1 MTIIRKPVT
10 AARESTS
17 LHFPNETTK
26 APEDSKFEVENNYTP
41 DTLIDPEDD
50 KGGDTHFSNEKEYNS
65 ETNKIHASPQ
75 VDEKKPA
82 GKVIQT
88 ETEHKG
94 AVPLAPVQGPHHPAK
109 TSAAADEFPV
119 AKPGA
124 DEAKG
129 PNPNQTF
136 KAGGPD
142 SGTEKLSAAQRLSAS
157 ESEDKNC
164 ENGQEPTQYMSNF
177 DNPAHGYIETKEE
190 GLQAGRGDTGSV
202 PKGET
207 VEANPM
213 QDPLAQVEMPEAQAP
228 QQDMALPG
236 ANAPAAAVAPMPA
249 QAPLV
254 APAPL
259 GLNPMGA
266 PAQPLAPPM
275 GGPAPLVDD
284 FGTPS
289 PAPGADIG
297 AFDDGSAPTV
307 DPMAMDIEEPAG
319 PGAEQMSV
327 LDVDGA
333 DDNPE
338 DVVFANVGSSVKVI
352 KANRIIASMNKVVAA
367 RQGHE
372 EMYLSEQFAMVTEIE
387 MAKHGVRA
395 GLEKMGFVLATVN
408 LGKADV
414 LNKRVEAKAQK
425 LTAGVRAEAEAQFDV
440 LEQALA
446 IAAVGINKGFFKNQT
461 NELRAALDTELSAAG
476 VRGHQKMLAS
486 VFATKGIDF
495 AKAILTVAKQVALM
509 PVETRANFVQ
519 ALDMVGDEG
528 MFGDA
533 SSPDFQS
540 QITAGNEEDEFAQDV
555 YDEGASPSSVHAAL
569 LRPATNIRS
578 RNEVSAKSTGYSVSA
593 AAILSGRAPLPFA

>member
-1 MTIIRKPVT
+1 MAIIRKQVT

-17 LHFPNETTK
+17 LHFPNESTK
-26 APEDSKFEVENNYTP
+26 APEDSKFEVENNYIP
-41 DTLIDPEDD
+41 DTLIDPEDNE
-50 KGGDTHFSNEKEYNS
+50 GGDTHFSNEKEFNKD
-65 ETNKIHASPQ
+65 TQKIHASPQ
-75 VDEKKPA
+75 VDEHKPA

-94 AVPLAPVQGPHHPAK
+94 AVPLAPVKGPHHPAK
-109 TSAAADEFPV
+109 TSAGADEFPV
-119 AKPGA
+119 AKPDA

-129 PNPNQTF
+129 PNANQTF

-142 SGTEKLSAAQRLSAS
+142 SGTGKTTAAQRLAAS
-157 ESEDKNC
+157 EGEDKDC
-164 ENGQEPTQYMSNF
+164 ENGQQATQYMTNF
-177 DNPAHGYIETKEE
+177 DNPTSGYIETKEE
-190 GLQAGRGDTGSV
+190 GLQAGRGDSGSV
-202 PKGET
+202 PKGDT
-207 VEANPM
+207 VEANAPGAPELPM
-213 QDPLAQVEMPEAQAP
+213 GNAPQQEPEIPATASGAPGVPGVTPAIVIELPQGNAP
-228 QQDMALPG
+228 QQDMALPMG
-236 ANAPAAAVAPMPA
+236 GLPAAPAAPA
-249 QAPLV
+249 A
-254 APAPL
+254 
-259 GLNPMGA
+259 
-266 PAQPLAPPM
+266 
-275 GGPAPLVDD
+275 DD
-284 FGTPS
+284 FGAPS

-297 AFDDGSAPTV
+297 AFDDGAAPTV
-307 DPMAMDIEEPAG
+307 DPLAEEIEEPAG

-333 DDNPE
+333 DDE
-338 DVVFANVGSSVKVI
+338 ADDVVFANVGSSVKVI

-367 RQGHE
+367 KNGHE
-372 EMYLSEQFAMVTEIE
+372 DMYMSEQFATVTEIE

-425 LTAGVRAEAEAQFDV
+425 LTAGIRAEAEAQFDV

-495 AKAILTVAKQVALM
+495 AKAILTVAKQVAVM
-509 PVETRANFVQ
+509 PEETRANFVQ

-540 QITAGNEEDEFAQDV
+540 QITAGNEESDEFAEDV
-555 YDEGASPSSVHAAL
+555 YENGASPNSVHAAL

-578 RNEVSAKSTGYSVSA
+578 RNEVSAKAAGYSASVSS
-593 AAILSGRAPLPFA
+593 ILSGKSPLPFA

>member
-1 MTIIRKPVT
+1 MAIIRKQVT

-26 APEDSKFEVENNYTP
+26 APEDSNFEVENNYTP

-50 KGGDTHFSNEKEYNS
+50 SGGDTHFTNEKEFNK
-65 ETNKIHASPQ
+65 ETQKIHAAPQ
-75 VDEKKPA
+75 VDEKKPS
-82 GKVIQT
+82 GKVIQN

-94 AVPLAPVQGPHHPAK
+94 AVPLAPVKGPHHPAK
-109 TSAAADEFPV
+109 TSAAADPD
-119 AKPGA
+119 AHTGDDPTMPKH
-124 DEAKG
+124 

-136 KAGGPD
+136 PAGGPN
-142 SGTEKLSAAQRLSAS
+142 SGTEKATAAQRIAAS
-157 ESEDKNC
+157 EEEDC
-164 ENGQEPTQYMSNF
+164 ENGQQATQYMSNF
-177 DNPAHGYIETKEE
+177 DNPAHDYIETKEE
-190 GLQAGRGDTGSV
+190 GLQAGRGDAGSI

-213 QDPLAQVEMPEAQAP
+213 PMQDPVADVELPQGATP

-236 ANAPAAAVAPMPA
+236 ANAPAAACAPAPMAPMPA
-249 QAPLV
+249 QV
-254 APAPL
+254 

-266 PAQPLAPPM
+266 PAQPVVPP
-275 GGPAPLVDD
+275 VDD
-284 FGTPS
+284 FGAAS

-297 AFDDGSAPTV
+297 VMDDMGAPTV
-307 DPMAMDIEEPAG
+307 DPMAEAIEEPAG
-319 PGAEQMSV
+319 PAGDQMSI

-333 DDNPE
+333 DDSPE

-352 KANRIIASMNKVVAA
+352 KANRIIASMSKIVAA
-367 RQGHE
+367 KNGHE
-372 EMYLSEQFAMVTEIE
+372 DMYMSEQFATVTEIE

-395 GLEKMGFVLATVN
+395 GLTKMGFVFATVN
-408 LGKADV
+408 VGKAEV

-425 LTAGVRAEAEAQFDV
+425 LTAGIRAEAEAQFDV

-446 IAAVGINKGFFKNQT
+446 IAAVGINKGFFKNQS
-461 NELRAALDTELSAAG
+461 NELRAALETELTAAG

-495 AKAILTVAKQVALM
+495 AKSILTVAKQVAVM
-509 PVETRANFVQ
+509 PEETRATFVA

-540 QITAGNEEDEFAQDV
+540 QITAGHAEDDEFAQDV
-555 YDEGASPSSVHAAL
+555 YDDGASPSSVQAAL

-578 RNEVSAKSTGYSVSA
+578 RSEVSAKATGYSVSA
-593 AAILSGRAPLPFA
+593 AAILSGKAPLPFA

>member
-1 MTIIRKPVT
+1 MAIIRKQVT

-17 LHFPNETTK
+17 LHFPNESTK

-50 KGGDTHFSNEKEYNS
+50 AGGDTHFSNEKEFNK
-65 ETNKIHASPQ
+65 ETQKIHATPQ
-75 VDEKKPA
+75 VNEKKPA

-94 AVPLAPVQGPHHPAK
+94 AVPLAPVKGPHHPAK

-119 AKPGA
+119 AKPGV

-129 PNPNQTF
+129 PNANQTF

-142 SGTEKLSAAQRLSAS
+142 SGTEKTTAAQRLAAS
-157 ESEDKNC
+157 EGEEKDC
-164 ENGQEPTQYMSNF
+164 EGGQQATQYMTNF
-177 DNPAHGYIETKEE
+177 DNPTSGYIETKEE
-190 GLQAGRGDTGSV
+190 GLQAGRGDSGSV
-202 PKGET
+202 PKGDT
-207 VEANPM
+207 VEANAPGAPELPM
-213 QDPLAQVEMPEAQAP
+213 GNAPQQEPEVPAMASGAPAVTPAIVIELPQGNAP
-228 QQDMALPG
+228 QQDLALPMG
-236 ANAPAAAVAPMPA
+236 GLPAAPAAPA
-249 QAPLV
+249 
-254 APAPL
+254 APA
-259 GLNPMGA
+259 G
-266 PAQPLAPPM
+266 
-275 GGPAPLVDD
+275 DD

-297 AFDDGSAPTV
+297 AFEDDAAPAA
-307 DPMAMDIEEPAG
+307 DPMAESIEEPAG
-319 PGAEQMSV
+319 PADDQMSV

-333 DDNPE
+333 DDE
-338 DVVFANVGSSVKVI
+338 ADDVVFANVGSSVKVI
-352 KANRIIASMNKVVAA
+352 KANRIIASMSKIVAA
-367 RQGHE
+367 KGGHE
-372 EMYLSEQFAMVTEIE
+372 DMYMSEQFATVTEIE
-387 MAKHGVRA
+387 MTKHGVRA
-395 GLEKMGFVLATVN
+395 GLKKMGFVLATVN
-408 LGKADV
+408 VGKAEV
-414 LNKRVEAKAQK
+414 MNKRVEAKAQK
-425 LTAGVRAEAEAQFDV
+425 LTAGIRAEAEAQFDV

-486 VFATKGIDF
+486 VFATKGIEF
-495 AKAILTVAKQVALM
+495 AKAILTVAKQVSLM
-509 PVETRANFVQ
+509 PEETRANFVA

-528 MFGDA
+528 MFGDS

-540 QITAGNEEDEFAQDV
+540 QITAGHDEADEFAEEVNDN
-555 YDEGASPSSVHAAL
+555 GASPSSVHAAL

-578 RNEVSAKSTGYSVSA
+578 RSEVSAKATNYSVST

>member
-1 MTIIRKPVT
+1 MAIIRKQVT

-41 DTLIDPEDD
+41 DTLIDPEDNE
-50 KGGDTHFSNEKEYNS
+50 GGDTHFSNEKEFNKD
-65 ETNKIHASPQ
+65 TQKIHAAPQ
-75 VDEKKPA
+75 VDTEKPA
-82 GKVIQT
+82 GKVIQN
-88 ETEHKG
+88 EKEPKG
-94 AVPLAPVQGPHHPAK
+94 AVPLAPVKGPHHPAK
-109 TSAAADEFPV
+109 TSAAADEFPA
-119 AKPGA
+119 AKPGV

-142 SGTEKLSAAQRLSAS
+142 SGTEKLTTAAQRLAAS
-157 ESEDKNC
+157 EGEDKDC

-190 GLQAGRGDTGSV
+190 GLQAGRGDSGSV

-213 QDPLAQVEMPEAQAP
+213 QDPTAQVEMPQANAP

-249 QAPLV
+249 QAPL
-254 APAPL
+254 APV

-266 PAQPLAPPM
+266 PAQPLAPAM
-275 GGPAPLVDD
+275 ADD
-284 FGTPS
+284 FGMAS

-297 AFDDGSAPTV
+297 AFDDGLAPTV

-333 DDNPE
+333 DDSPE

-367 RQGHE
+367 KSGHE
-372 EMYLSEQFAMVTEIE
+372 DMYMSEQFATVTEIE

-395 GLEKMGFVLATVN
+395 GLAKMGFVLATVN

-425 LTAGVRAEAEAQFDV
+425 LTAGIRAEAEAQFDV

-446 IAAVGINKGFFKNQT
+446 IAAVGINKGFFKNQS
-461 NELRAALDTELSAAG
+461 NELRAALETELTAAG

-495 AKAILTVAKQVALM
+495 AKAILTVAKQVSLM
-509 PVETRANFVQ
+509 PEETRANFVA

-528 MFGDA
+528 MFGDS

-540 QITAGNEEDEFAQDV
+540 QITAGQSEADEFAEEV
-555 YDEGASPSSVHAAL
+555 YDNGASPSSVHAAL

-578 RNEVSAKSTGYSVSA
+578 RSEVSAKATNYSVSA
-593 AAILSGRAPLPFA
+593 AAILSGKAPLPFA

>member
-1 MTIIRKPVT
+1 MAIIRKQVT

-41 DTLIDPEDD
+41 DTLIDPEDNE
-50 KGGDTHFSNEKEYNS
+50 GGDTHFSNEKEFNK
-65 ETNKIHASPQ
+65 ETQKIHAAPQ
-75 VDEKKPA
+75 VDEHKPA
-82 GKVIQT
+82 GKVIQN

-94 AVPLAPVQGPHHPAK
+94 AVPLAPVKGPNHPAK
-109 TSAAADEFPV
+109 TSAASDKDEFKGGDV
-119 AKPGA
+119 DAI
-124 DEAKG
+124 KG

-142 SGTEKLSAAQRLSAS
+142 SGTEKTTAAQRLAAS
-157 ESEDKNC
+157 ESEDC
-164 ENGQEPTQYMSNF
+164 EGGQQATQYMSNF
-177 DNPAHGYIETKEE
+177 DNPTHDYIETKEE
-190 GLQAGRGDTGSV
+190 GLQAGRGDSGSV

-213 QDPLAQVEMPEAQAP
+213 PMDPAAQVEMPQANAP

-236 ANAPAAAVAPMPA
+236 ANAPAAAVAPAPA
-249 QAPLV
+249 VPPVAAPL
-254 APAPL
+254 APV
-259 GLNPMGA
+259 GLNPLGA

-275 GGPAPLVDD
+275 VDD
-284 FGTPS
+284 FGVAS

-297 AFDDGSAPTV
+297 AFDDGAGPTV
-307 DPMAMDIEEPAG
+307 DPLAEAIEEPAG
-319 PGAEQMSV
+319 PAPEQMSV

-333 DDNPE
+333 DDSPE

-352 KANRIIASMNKVVAA
+352 KANRIIASMSKIVAA
-367 RQGHE
+367 KSGHE
-372 EMYLSEQFAMVTEIE
+372 DMYLSEQFATVTEIE

-425 LTAGVRAEAEAQFDV
+425 LTAGIRAEAEAQFDV

-446 IAAVGINKGFFKNQT
+446 IAAVGINKGFFKNQS
-461 NELRAALDTELSAAG
+461 NELRAALETELTAAG

-509 PVETRANFVQ
+509 PVETRANFVA

-528 MFGDA
+528 MFGDS

-540 QITAGNEEDEFAQDV
+540 QITASQEEKDEFAEEV
-555 YDEGASPSSVHAAL
+555 YDNGASPNSVHAAL

-578 RNEVSAKSTGYSVSA
+578 RNEVSAKAVGYSPSA
-593 AAILSGRAPLPFA
+593 AAILSGKAPLPFA

>member
-1 MTIIRKPVT
+1 MAIIRKQVT

-17 LHFPNETTK
+17 LHFPNESTK

-41 DTLIDPEDD
+41 DTLIDPEDNE
-50 KGGDTHFSNEKEYNS
+50 GGDTHFSNEKEFNK
-65 ETNKIHASPQ
+65 ETQKIHAAPQ
-75 VDEKKPA
+75 VDTEKPA
-82 GKVIQT
+82 GKVIQS
-88 ETEHKG
+88 EKEPKG
-94 AVPLAPVQGPHHPAK
+94 AVPLAPVKGPNHPAK
-109 TSAAADEFPV
+109 TSAGADADEFPV
-119 AKPGA
+119 AKS

-129 PNPNQTF
+129 PNANQTF

-142 SGTEKLSAAQRLSAS
+142 SGTEKTTAAQRLAAS
-157 ESEDKNC
+157 EGEEEC
-164 ENGQEPTQYMSNF
+164 ENGQQPTQYMTNF
-177 DNPAHGYIETKEE
+177 DNPTSGYLETKEE
-190 GLQAGRGDTGSV
+190 GLQAGRGDSASV
-202 PKGET
+202 PKGDT
-207 VEANPM
+207 VEANAPG
-213 QDPLAQVEMPEAQAP
+213 MPELPKGNAPQQEPEVPAMASGAPAVTPAIVIELPQGNAP
-228 QQDMALPG
+228 QQDMALPMG
-236 ANAPAAAVAPMPA
+236 NAPAAPAPAAPM
-249 QAPLV
+249 
-254 APAPL
+254 APA
-259 GLNPMGA
+259 G
-266 PAQPLAPPM
+266 
-275 GGPAPLVDD
+275 DD
-284 FGTPS
+284 FGAAS

-297 AFDDGSAPTV
+297 AFDDGLAPAA
-307 DPMAMDIEEPAG
+307 DPMDSDIEEPAG

-333 DDNPE
+333 DDSPE

-352 KANRIIASMNKVVAA
+352 KANRIIASMSKIVAA
-367 RQGHE
+367 KNGHE
-372 EMYLSEQFAMVTEIE
+372 DMYMSEQFATVTEIE

-395 GLEKMGFVLATVN
+395 GLAKMGFAFATIN

-425 LTAGVRAEAEAQFDV
+425 LTAGIRAEAEAQFDV

-495 AKAILTVAKQVALM
+495 AKAILTVAKQVSLM
-509 PVETRANFVQ
+509 PEETRANFVA

-528 MFGDA
+528 MFGDS

-540 QITAGNEEDEFAQDV
+540 QITAGHEEGDEFAEEV
-555 YDEGASPSSVHAAL
+555 YDNGASPSSVHAAL

-578 RNEVSAKSTGYSVSA
+578 RSEVSAKATGYSANA

>member
-1 MTIIRKPVT
+1 MAIIRKQVT

-17 LHFPNETTK
+17 LHFPNESTK

-41 DTLIDPEDD
+41 DTLIDPEDNE
-50 KGGDTHFSNEKEYNS
+50 GGDTHFSNEKEFNK
-65 ETNKIHASPQ
+65 ETQKIHAAPQ

-94 AVPLAPVQGPHHPAK
+94 AVPLAPVKGPHHPAK
-109 TSAAADEFPV
+109 TSANADPDAHTGEDPTMP
-119 AKPGA
+119 KH
-124 DEAKG
+124 

-142 SGTEKLSAAQRLSAS
+142 SGTGKTTAAQRLAAS
-157 ESEDKNC
+157 EGEDKDC
-164 ENGQEPTQYMSNF
+164 ETGQQATQYMTNF
-177 DNPAHGYIETKEE
+177 DNPTSGYLETKEE
-190 GLQAGRGDTGSV
+190 GLQAGRGDSGSV
-202 PKGET
+202 PKGDT
-207 VEANPM
+207 VEANAPGTPELPM
-213 QDPLAQVEMPEAQAP
+213 GNAPQQEPEVPAMASPAAPAVTPAIVIELPQGNAP
-228 QQDMALPG
+228 QQDMAIPVG
-236 ANAPAAAVAPMPA
+236 GVPAAPAPAA
-249 QAPLV
+249 
-254 APAPL
+254 
-259 GLNPMGA
+259 
-266 PAQPLAPPM
+266 
-275 GGPAPLVDD
+275 DD
-284 FGTPS
+284 FGAAS

-297 AFDDGSAPTV
+297 AFDDGNAPAV
-307 DPMAMDIEEPAG
+307 DPMAEEIEEPAG

-333 DDNPE
+333 DDE
-338 DVVFANVGSSVKVI
+338 ADDVVFANVGSSVKVI

-367 RQGHE
+367 KHGHE
-372 EMYLSEQFAMVTEIE
+372 DMYMSEQFATVTEIE
-387 MAKHGVRA
+387 MSKHGVRA
-395 GLEKMGFVLATVN
+395 GLAKMGFVLATVN

-425 LTAGVRAEAEAQFDV
+425 LTAGIRAEAEAQFDV

-509 PVETRANFVQ
+509 PEETRANFVA

-528 MFGDA
+528 MFGDS

-540 QITAGNEEDEFAQDV
+540 QITAGNEESDEFAEEV
-555 YDEGASPSSVHAAL
+555 YDNGASPNSVHAAL

-578 RNEVSAKSTGYSVSA
+578 RSEVSAKATNYSVSA
-593 AAILSGRAPLPFA
+593 AAILSGKAPLPFA

>member
-1 MTIIRKPVT
+1 MAIIRKQVT

-17 LHFPNETTK
+17 LHFPNESTK

-41 DTLIDPEDD
+41 DTLIDPEDNE
-50 KGGDTHFSNEKEYNS
+50 GGDTHFLNEREYNS
-65 ETNKIHASPQ
+65 ETNKIHAAPQ
-75 VDEKKPA
+75 VDEHKPA

-94 AVPLAPVQGPHHPAK
+94 AVPLAPVKGPHHPAK

-119 AKPGA
+119 AKPGV

-129 PNPNQTF
+129 PNANQTF

-142 SGTEKLSAAQRLSAS
+142 SGTGKTTAAQRLAAS
-157 ESEDKNC
+157 EGEEKDC
-164 ENGQEPTQYMSNF
+164 ENGQQATQYMTNF
-177 DNPAHGYIETKEE
+177 ENPTSGYIETKEE
-190 GLQAGRGDTGSV
+190 GLQAGRGDSGSV
-202 PKGET
+202 PKGDT
-207 VEANPM
+207 VEANAPGAPELPM
-213 QDPLAQVEMPEAQAP
+213 GNAPQQEPEIPAVASGAPGVPGVTPAIVIELPQGNAP
-228 QQDMALPG
+228 QQDMALPMG
-236 ANAPAAAVAPMPA
+236 NAPAAPAPAAPMPA
-249 QAPLV
+249 A
-254 APAPL
+254 
-259 GLNPMGA
+259 
-266 PAQPLAPPM
+266 
-275 GGPAPLVDD
+275 DD
-284 FGTPS
+284 FGAAS

-297 AFDDGSAPTV
+297 AFDDAAGPTE
-307 DPMAMDIEEPAG
+307 DPMAESIEEPAG
-319 PGAEQMSV
+319 PADDQMSV

-333 DDNPE
+333 DDE
-338 DVVFANVGSSVKVI
+338 ADDVVFANVGSSVKVI

-367 RQGHE
+367 KNGHE
-372 EMYLSEQFAMVTEIE
+372 DMYMSEQFATVTEIE

-395 GLEKMGFVLATVN
+395 GLAKMGFVLATVN
-408 LGKADV
+408 MGKAEV

-476 VRGHQKMLAS
+476 VRGHKKMLAS

-495 AKAILTVAKQVALM
+495 AKAILTVAKQVSLM
-509 PVETRANFVQ
+509 PEETRANFVA

-528 MFGDA
+528 MFGDS

-540 QITAGNEEDEFAQDV
+540 QITAGNEESDEFAEDV
-555 YDEGASPSSVHAAL
+555 YDNGASPSSVHAAL

-578 RNEVSAKSTGYSVSA
+578 RSEVSAKATNYSVSA
-593 AAILSGRAPLPFA
+593 AAILSGKAPLPFA

>member
-1 MTIIRKPVT
+1 MAIIRKQVT

-50 KGGDTHFSNEKEYNS
+50 SGGDTHFSNEKEFNK
-65 ETNKIHASPQ
+65 ETQKIHAAPQ
-75 VDEKKPA
+75 VDEHKPA

-94 AVPLAPVQGPHHPAK
+94 AVPLAPVKGPHHPAK

-119 AKPGA
+119 AKPDA

-142 SGTEKLSAAQRLSAS
+142 SGTEKTTAAQRLAAS
-157 ESEDKNC
+157 EGEDKDC
-164 ENGQEPTQYMSNF
+164 ETGQQATQYMTNF
-177 DNPAHGYIETKEE
+177 ENPASGYIETKEE
-190 GLQAGRGDTGSV
+190 GLQAGRGDSGSV
-202 PKGET
+202 PKGDT
-207 VEANPM
+207 VEASAPG
-213 QDPLAQVEMPEAQAP
+213 MPPELPEGNAPQQEPEVPAMASGVPGVTPAIVIELPQGNAP
-228 QQDMALPG
+228 QQDMALPMG
-236 ANAPAAAVAPMPA
+236 GMPAAPAPAAPA
-249 QAPLV
+249 A
-254 APAPL
+254 
-259 GLNPMGA
+259 
-266 PAQPLAPPM
+266 PM
-275 GGPAPLVDD
+275 GGDD
-284 FGTPS
+284 FGAPS

-297 AFDDGSAPTV
+297 AFDDGAAPAA
-307 DPMAMDIEEPAG
+307 DPMAESIEEPAG
-319 PGAEQMSV
+319 PADDQMSV

-333 DDNPE
+333 DDE
-338 DVVFANVGSSVKVI
+338 ADDVVFANVGSSVKVI
-352 KANRIIASMNKVVAA
+352 KANRIIASMSKVVAA
-367 RQGHE
+367 KHGHE
-372 EMYLSEQFAMVTEIE
+372 DMYMSEQFAQVTEIE
-387 MAKHGVRA
+387 MSKHGVRA
-395 GLEKMGFVLATVN
+395 GLNKMGFVLATVN
-408 LGKADV
+408 VGKAEV
-414 LNKRVEAKAQK
+414 MNKRVEAKAQK
-425 LTAGVRAEAEAQFDV
+425 LTAGIRAEAEAQFDV

-486 VFATKGIDF
+486 VFATKGIEF
-495 AKAILTVAKQVALM
+495 AKAILTVAKQVSLM
-509 PVETRANFVQ
+509 PEETRANFVA

-528 MFGDA
+528 MFGDS

-540 QITAGNEEDEFAQDV
+540 QITAGHDADEFAEEV
-555 YDEGASPSSVHAAL
+555 YDNGASPSSVQAAL

-578 RNEVSAKSTGYSVSA
+578 RNEVSAKSTNYSVSA
-593 AAILSGRAPLPFA
+593 AAILSGKAPLPFA

>member
-1 MTIIRKPVT
+1 MAIIRKQVT

-41 DTLIDPEDD
+41 DTLIDPEDES
-50 KGGDTHFSNEKEYNS
+50 GGDTHFSNEKEFNK
-65 ETNKIHASPQ
+65 ETQKIHAAPQ
-75 VDEKKPA
+75 VDEHKPA

-94 AVPLAPVQGPHHPAK
+94 AVPLAPVKGPNHPAK
-109 TSAAADEFPV
+109 TSAGADADEFPV
-119 AKPGA
+119 AKT

-129 PNPNQTF
+129 PNANQTF

-142 SGTEKLSAAQRLSAS
+142 SGTGKMTAAQRLAAS
-157 ESEDKNC
+157 ESEDKDC
-164 ENGQEPTQYMSNF
+164 EGGQQATQYMSNF
-177 DNPAHGYIETKEE
+177 DNPTSGYIETKEE
-190 GLQAGRGDTGSV
+190 GLQAGRGDSGSV

-207 VEANPM
+207 VEANAPG
-213 QDPLAQVEMPEAQAP
+213 MPELPMGNAPQQEPEVPAMASGAPGVTPAIVIELPQGNAP
-228 QQDMALPG
+228 QQDMALPMG
-236 ANAPAAAVAPMPA
+236 GAPAAPASPAPMA
-249 QAPLV
+249 
-254 APAPL
+254 
-259 GLNPMGA
+259 
-266 PAQPLAPPM
+266 
-275 GGPAPLVDD
+275 DD
-284 FGTPS
+284 FGAAS

-297 AFDDGSAPTV
+297 AFDDGAAPTA
-307 DPMAMDIEEPAG
+307 DPMASDIEEPAG
-319 PGAEQMSV
+319 PGADQMSV

-333 DDNPE
+333 DDSPE

-367 RQGHE
+367 KSGHE
-372 EMYLSEQFAMVTEIE
+372 DMYMSEQFATVTEIE

-395 GLEKMGFVLATVN
+395 GLAKMGFVLATVN
-408 LGKADV
+408 MGKAEV

-425 LTAGVRAEAEAQFDV
+425 LTAGIRAEAEAQFDV

-495 AKAILTVAKQVALM
+495 AKAILTVAKQVSLM
-509 PVETRANFVQ
+509 PEETRANFVA

-528 MFGDA
+528 MFGDS

-540 QITAGNEEDEFAQDV
+540 QITAGHEEQDEFAEEV
-555 YDEGASPSSVHAAL
+555 YDNGASPSSVHAAL

-578 RNEVSAKSTGYSVSA
+578 RGEVSAKATNYSVSA
-593 AAILSGRAPLPFA
+593 AAILSGKAPLPFA

>member
-1 MTIIRKPVT
+1 MAIIRKQVT
-10 AARESTS
+10 AGRESTS

-41 DTLIDPEDD
+41 DTLIDPEDRE
-50 KGGDTHFSNEKEYNS
+50 GGDLHFQNEKDFTEES
-65 ETNKIHASPQ
+65 RKIHAAPQ
-75 VDEKKPA
+75 VDEKKPS
-82 GKVIQT
+82 GKVIQN

-94 AVPLAPVQGPHHPAK
+94 AVPLAPVKGPHHPAK
-109 TSAAADEFPV
+109 TSAGIAEDDP
-119 AKPGA
+119 
-124 DEAKG
+124 KG
-129 PNPNQTF
+129 EKDVTMPKHPNPNQTF
-136 KAGGPD
+136 PAGGPN
-142 SGTEKLSAAQRLSAS
+142 SGTEKLTSAAQRLAAS
-157 ESEDKNC
+157 ESEDC
-164 ENGQEPTQYMSNF
+164 EGGQQATQYMTNF
-177 DNPAHGYIETKEE
+177 DNPTHDYLEVKEE

-207 VEANPM
+207 VEANP
-213 QDPLAQVEMPEAQAP
+213 LPEAAPAVELPDGNAP
-228 QQDMALPG
+228 QQDMAIP
-236 ANAPAAAVAPMPA
+236 APAAVAPM
-249 QAPLV
+249 
-254 APAPL
+254 APAPAPMAPAPVAPL
-259 GLNPMGA
+259 ELNPMGA

-275 GGPAPLVDD
+275 VDEFGAAPA
-284 FGTPS
+284 
-289 PAPGADIG
+289 APGADIG
-297 AFDDGSAPTV
+297 SFNDAPAPTV
-307 DPMAMDIEEPAG
+307 DPMAEAIEEPAG
-319 PGAEQMSV
+319 PAGEQMSV

-352 KANRIIASMNKVVAA
+352 KANRIIASMNKTVAA
-367 RQGHE
+367 RNGHE
-372 EMYLSEQFAMVTEIE
+372 DMYLSEQFATVTEIE

-408 LGKADV
+408 LGKAEV

-425 LTAGVRAEAEAQFDV
+425 MTAGIRAEAEAQFDV

-461 NELRAALDTELSAAG
+461 NELRAALDTELTAAG

-509 PVETRANFVQ
+509 PSDTRANFVQ
-519 ALDMVGDEG
+519 ALDMIGDEG

-533 SSPDFQS
+533 ASPDFQS
-540 QITAGNEEDEFAQDV
+540 QITAGNAEDDEFAQDV
-555 YDEGASPSSVHAAL
+555 FDDGASPSSVQAAL

-578 RNEVSAKSTGYSVSA
+578 RNEVSAKATGYSVSA
-593 AAILSGRAPLPFA
+593 AAILSGKAPLPFA